1 MWSFGC
7 IIHEILQYVV
17 KDPNES
23 TKSFQ
28 KKDIYFKEIHAFP
41 CHHAKQKKKIR
52 KMENKGILLEAKI
65 R

>member
-1 MWSFGC
+1 MNQLKAF
-7 IIHEILQYVV
+7 
-17 KDPNES
+17 K
-23 TKSFQ
+23 

-52 KMENKGILLEAKI
+52 KMENKGILLEVKI